1 MRDILIR
8 DCAKTGALVVAVAGA
23 TMLGGCAANADS
35 SGEEATSVADQ
46 AVQCD
51 QPLPLPEQPEDTE
64 YAFFNHQVFTF
75 TFPGFDSP
83 QAETFFIW
91 NLGTT
96 IQHGAPYPSNK
107 HDKMWGIIAPG
118 PPGGTHH
125 VEGQDDFDHYHLI
138 NKGAGTRTFDV
149 FLVFKGPNFDLAT
162 WVPPLSETE
171 LNAAIAAG
179 KLGPV
184 TLTTAVVGDPLVI
197 KEKIKKFD
205 AHHH

>member
-1 MRDILIR
+1 
-8 DCAKTGALVVAVAGA
+8 
-23 TMLGGCAANADS
+23 
-35 SGEEATSVADQ
+35 
-46 AVQCD
+46 
-51 QPLPLPEQPEDTE
+51 
-64 YAFFNHQVFTF
+64 
-75 TFPGFDSP
+75 
-83 QAETFFIW
+83 
-91 NLGTT
+91 
-96 IQHGAPYPSNK
+96 
-107 HDKMWGIIAPG
+107 MWGIIAPG

-162 WVPPLSETE
+162 WVPPLNETE

-184 TLTTAVVGDPLVI
+184 TLTTAVVGEPLVI

-205 AHHH
+205 GHH